1 MHVHHFNFIVLQ
13 PNSIN
18 TDTEWAIE
26 KFCINGVPVLIKS
39 KNHLSQS
46 RQMPNA
52 RKHYKNRSSLYYLI
66 KTDLCISSLM
76 PQSSTGI
83 YKSLYLVYCSAGN
96 INMLSTREFFFL
108 QEEKVCKNMPLI
120 MNCLH

>member
-46 RQMPNA
+46 RQM
-52 RKHYKNRSSLYYLI
+52 
-66 KTDLCISSLM
+66 
-76 PQSSTGI
+76 Q
-83 YKSLYLVYCSAGN
+83 GN
-96 INMLSTREFFFL
+96 ITKIAHLCTT
-108 QEEKVCKNMPLI
+108 
-120 MNCLH
+120 